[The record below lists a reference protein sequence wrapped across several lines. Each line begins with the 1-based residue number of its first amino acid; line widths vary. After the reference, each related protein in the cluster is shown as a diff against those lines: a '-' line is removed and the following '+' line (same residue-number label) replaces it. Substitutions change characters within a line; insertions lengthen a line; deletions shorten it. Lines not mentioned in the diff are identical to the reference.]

1 MHKLVHSRG
10 SEVSS
15 PSHAD
20 GALGPYTLYD
30 DDKPLVTQNSST
42 DNILRHN
49 TYVVFYL
56 CMSDTE
62 GSSDGPGPSRRP
74 SVSP

>member
-1 MHKLVHSRG
+1 MHRFVHSRG
-10 SEVSS
+10 SEASS
-15 PSHAD
+15 PNHAET
-20 GALGPYTLYD
+20 ALGLYTLYD
-30 DDKPLVTQNSST
+30 DDKPFVIKNPST

-56 CMSDTE
+56 CMSITDRSYDE
-62 GSSDGPGPSRRP
+62 PGPSGRS